1 MDKIHLILRGMLTIA
16 ISSHILYAKDSSL
29 TKAEQLVASKKKSN
43 MTYKQMMQRMGEAYK
58 MIQTGVIN
66 QNKEL
71 VYLGA
76 SLIENHPAPKEKPW
90 SIVKQKDTTA
100 FKQTL
105 LAYDKLLH
113 QSAEDIENDLKS
125 EKSDWTSINKKVFE
139 LSNHCI
145 SCHAVWKNNL
155 K

>member
-1 MDKIHLILRGMLTIA
+1 MMGMALSA
-16 ISSHILYAKDSSL
+16 YLLYAQE
-29 TKAEQLVASKKKSN
+29 TTPEKAEQLVASKKKSD
-43 MTYKQMMQRMGEAYK
+43 MTYRQMMQRMGAAYT

-66 QNKEL
+66 QNKAL
-71 VYLGA
+71 VRLGT
-76 SLIENHPAPKEKPW
+76 SLIEHHPAPKEKPW
-90 SIVKQKDTTA
+90 TIVKPKDRSA

-105 LAYDKLLH
+105 LSYDKLLH
-113 QSAEDIENDLKS
+113 QSAAAIEADLQNGN
-125 EKSDWTSINKKVFE
+125 SDWSAVNQKVFE